1 MNGLLNLA
9 YPLFD
14 ALDRLIGFLPD
25 AARLALWGALS
36 AAAAMAL
43 YRRLSGQDRIK
54 ALQAEGRGL
63 RQRMMQTDDAS
74 EAARLAGENLKLAMR
89 TLGTVTGPA
98 MLSGLPV
105 ILVLAWISASF
116 ATSAPPPGSAVAL
129 TSEPAGVAVT
139 ATPAAPAS
147 EGAALAWPRP
157 GEPIALA
164 DGTGTIYAAPAPD
177 PPPWVLHKKRWWN
190 LLLGNPAGYLADSA
204 AADAVYL
211 AVPDREVLGVGP
223 GWMRGWAFTYLVSL
237 LIVSLLIKFTFKI
250 A

>member
-1 MNGLLNLA
+1 VNGLLNLA

-36 AAAAMAL
+36 GGAAMAL
-43 YRRLSGQDRIK
+43 YRRLSAQQRIK
-54 ALQAEGRGL
+54 ALQAEARGL
-63 RQRMMQTDDAS
+63 RQRMMQTDDAR
-74 EAARLAGENLKLAMR
+74 EAARLAGANLRLSMR

-116 ATSAPPPGSAVAL
+116 ATSAPAPGSSVAL
-129 TSEPAGVAVT
+129 TSEPPSVPVT
-139 ATPAAPAS
+139 GAPPAAGGGP
-147 EGAALAWPRP
+147 ALAWPGP
-157 GEPIALA
+157 DGAITLA
-164 DGTGTIYAAPAPD
+164 DPTGTIYAAPAAD

-237 LIVSLLIKFTFKI
+237 LIVSLLIKVTFKI

>member
-25 AARLALWGALS
+25 AVRLVLWGALS

-43 YRRLSGQDRIK
+43 YRRLSGQERIK
-54 ALQAEGRGL
+54 ALQAEARGL
-63 RQRMMQTDDAS
+63 RQRLMQTDDAA
-74 EAARLAGENLKLAMR
+74 EAARLAGENLKLSMR

-105 ILVLAWISASF
+105 ILVLAWVSASF
-116 ATSAPPPGSAVAL
+116 ATSAPAPGSAVPL
-129 TSEPAGVAVT
+129 TSEPPSVTVTGSPPVAGG
-139 ATPAAPAS
+139 
-147 EGAALAWPRP
+147 EAALAWPGP
-157 GEPIALA
+157 GGTIALA
-164 DGTGTIYAAPAPD
+164 DPTGTIFEAPAPD
-177 PPPWVLHKKRWWN
+177 PPPWILHKKRWWN
-190 LLLGNPAGYLADSA
+190 LLLGNPAGYLADGA

-211 AVPDREVLGVGP
+211 AVPDREVLAVGP